1 MAVTLTET
9 EKLKCAQ
16 ILGVDYIE
24 VNDQVFNLGDQWIT
38 AAVETQIRAQITRWE
53 AGAGTD
59 FVSVEPNTANF
70 GARIDPELEKNDIRR
85 ILANLLY
92 LTDYAGTQIRLVRG

>member
-1 MAVTLTET
+1 MAVTLTES

-24 VNDQVFNLGDQWIT
+24 VNDQVFNLGDAWIT
-38 AAVETQIRAQITRWE
+38 ASVETEIRAQIARWD
-53 AGAGTD
+53 AGVGTD

-70 GARIDPELEKNDIRR
+70 GARINPELEKADIRR
-85 ILANLLY
+85 NIANLLY
-92 LTDYAGTQIRLVRG
+92 LRDYAGTQVRLVRG